1 MNVNDQIVS
10 LVRSIIDRKQKRM
23 EDDIKRG
30 SILPKFDLRDYTD
43 EKLIYGIRKIPEF
56 SENPYGDCPGDIYNL
71 GRLMTYETVIPDYV
85 FFKFKDMYKV
95 LNDIHDE
102 CGFKTN
108 FKEIPLQYI
117 FEPIFN
123 VLSNRDKYYRTLYG
137 FKRGYRICIFLYGGW
152 QYSDDLNLLAQKF
165 KERDIKEATAITNYY
180 NSKLVAACLKI
191 EKRLDKRIGESH
203 DIR

>member
-117 FEPIFN
+117 FEPIFD

-137 FKRGYRICIFLYGGW
+137 FKRGYRICIFLYAGW
-152 QYSDDLNLLAQKF
+152 EYSDDLNLLAQKF
-165 KERDIKEATAITNYY
+165 KERDIKEAKTITNYY
-180 NSKLVAACLKI
+180 NSKLAAACLRI
-191 EKRLDKRIGESH
+191 EKRLDERIGGAH